1 MMLRGFLLEY
11 TGTLLIVA
19 ALLFTHA
26 NPFAV
31 GIAYTA
37 ALSIDPNTEGYF
49 TPLGVLVK
57 YVLGRLSSSHAL
69 KLIGVQIAAALS
81 IVLLY
86 TGRNGLYAPGVF
98 RSNE

>member
-1 MMLRGFLLEY
+1 MLRGFLLEY
-11 TGTLLIVA
+11 TGTLLIIA

-37 ALSIDPNTEGYF
+37 ALSISLDSEGYF
-49 TPLGVLVK
+49 TPLGVIVK
-57 YVLGRLSSSHAL
+57 YVLGRITTSHAL
-69 KLIGVQIAAALS
+69 KLIGVQLAAALS

-86 TGRNGLYAPGVF
+86 KGRNGLYAPGVF
-98 RSNE
+98 RLNE